1 MVKYYEESLD
11 RVFFALADNKRRHIL
26 RELCQGY
33 RTAKELAEPF
43 KISLPAVTK
52 HLKVLESAGLLKR
65 EVRGRNH
72 YFYLHQESFQSATEW
87 INYFENFWEGS
98 LEKLDHFLQSQDQ

>member
-43 KISLPAVTK
+43 KISLPAVIKTGSARP
-52 HLKVLESAGLLKR
+52 ESLFL
-65 EVRGRNH
+65 
-72 YFYLHQESFQSATEW
+72 SAS
-87 INYFENFWEGS
+87 G
-98 LEKLDHFLQSQDQ
+98 KLSIGHRVD